1 MKCLHTFL
9 PREKKR
15 KRYALLRAVS
25 TVRTF
30 VRLKI
35 QNFGISKSNPNNRNF
50 DRGFFSFFVFLDGKM
65 KKYGPRFF
73 FIFQLDF
80 AVFRWILPSAENTAE
95 KRKGH
100 KWLD

>member
-9 PREKKR
+9 PREEKR
-15 KRYALLRAVS
+15 KRYALLCAVS

-35 QNFGISKSNPNNRNF
+35 QNFGISKSNPNLKNRNF

-65 KKYGPRFF
+65 KKYGKKEISVFANHIPKKNTT
-73 FIFQLDF
+73 IFSFSFL
-80 AVFRWILPSAENTAE
+80 VI
-95 KRKGH
+95 
-100 KWLD
+100 